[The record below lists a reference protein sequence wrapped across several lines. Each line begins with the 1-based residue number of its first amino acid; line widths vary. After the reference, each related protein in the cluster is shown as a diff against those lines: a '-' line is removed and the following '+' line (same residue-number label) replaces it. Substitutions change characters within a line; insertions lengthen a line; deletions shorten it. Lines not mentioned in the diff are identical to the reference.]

1 MNPEPEATIRTQDLS
16 NPTQDV
22 TSPVCNEKKLSKINQ
37 DEQKSSY
44 INTILSKFER
54 RTNTRVM
61 DNMKARDAP
70 PALESRS
77 CEPVREN
84 NFVESKRSREN
95 SYGEIRSL
103 DRIAAQNDKKTSVDQ
118 FKEKTR
124 DWYLRRGRLPS
135 ESNHHDIS

>member
-1 MNPEPEATIRTQDLS
+1 
-16 NPTQDV
+16 
-22 TSPVCNEKKLSKINQ
+22 
-37 DEQKSSY
+37 
-44 INTILSKFER
+44 
-54 RTNTRVM
+54 M

-70 PALESRS
+70 PAQESRS
-77 CEPVREN
+77 CEPIREN
-84 NFVESKRSREN
+84 NFAESKRHSREN